1 MSDRDRQHPD
11 LGDRLTDLAGMA
23 GRAARQPAAPAI
35 RRRGHRRVLGQRSA
49 IAALAVVVLTAGA
62 VSAKFVAPTHPPEL
76 PGGSP
81 TPAPT
86 STADRS
92 PDPTATS
99 ASPAQPPR
107 SSGTP
112 ATPSGCR
119 RPAVVVSTGGQNAG
133 SGHRSVVLVFTNA
146 GNEPCRLTGYPGV
159 AGLDAG
165 GRQLAQARRTPGGY
179 LGGLASGKPVPVV
192 TLAPGD
198 AASALV
204 EALAF
209 NASGGSAC
217 TAFGGLLVTVTVDT
231 ASTQVTWSHD

>member
-1 MSDRDRQHPD
+1 MSARAGRHPA
-11 LGDRLTDLAGMA
+11 LGDRLPDLAGRA

-62 VSAKFVAPTHPPEL
+62 VSAKFVTPTHPPEL

-119 RPAVVVSTGGQNAG
+119 RPAGGGAPRGHKSGAG
-133 SGHRSVVLVFTNA
+133 DRRLGLRFTEE
-146 GNEPCRLTGYPGV
+146 G
-159 AGLDAG
+159 
-165 GRQLAQARRTPGGY
+165 
-179 LGGLASGKPVPVV
+179 
-192 TLAPGD
+192 
-198 AASALV
+198 
-204 EALAF
+204 
-209 NASGGSAC
+209 
-217 TAFGGLLVTVTVDT
+217 
-231 ASTQVTWSHD
+231 